1 MNFSLEWL
9 SRDGKLLLSARILRT
24 FGYGFLSVVIAIYLR
39 FLGFDDVQIGLL
51 LGSTLINSVIFTIF
65 ASFYA
70 DRIGRR
76 NVLVIYSSLMCMSG
90 LIFTVTDNYFL
101 LVLAAFIGT
110 INVTGSETG
119 AFLSIEQAIL
129 PQTIRDKKKMNTI
142 FALYNMVGTF
152 AMSAGIILSGLP
164 SLLQEQYFGINNV
177 DSFKILFIMYS
188 ILGLVVM
195 IIYLTISKAI
205 EIKPNV
211 KNTVRQTLSPSS
223 KKIVGKLSVLFAVDS
238 FAGGFVIQSVVSLWF
253 FTRFGADITILSYVF
268 SAAGILTAFSYIVAA
283 KIADRIGLVNT
294 MVFTHIQSNI
304 LLILVAFA
312 PTMQL
317 ATILY
322 LIRMGLSQMDVPTRQ
337 SYIVSIVNEEERI
350 AASGL
355 TNVSRNI
362 AQTASPS
369 IIGYI
374 FHSFLALSGPFVL
387 GGVIKIIYDLALYF
401 NFRNIKSRDTRDE

>member
-51 LGSTLINSVIFTIF
+51 LGSTLVNSVIFTIF

-164 SLLQEQYFGINNV
+164 SLLQEQYFAINNV
-177 DSFKILFIMYS
+177 DSFKILFMMYS

-253 FTRFGADITILSYVF
+253 FTRFGADLTILSYVF

-294 MVFTHIQSNI
+294 MVFTHIPSNI

-362 AQTASPS
+362 AQTVSPS

>member
-1 MNFSLEWL
+1 MNFSLGWL

-39 FLGFDDVQIGLL
+39 FLGFDDIQIGLL
-51 LGSTLINSVIFTIF
+51 LGSTLVNSVVFTIF

-76 NVLVIYSSLMCMSG
+76 NVLVIYASLMCISG
-90 LIFTVTDNYFL
+90 LIFTFTDNYFL

-119 AFLSIEQAIL
+119 AFLTIEQAIL
-129 PQTIRDKKKMNTI
+129 PQTIRDKKRMNTI

-164 SLLQEQYFGINNV
+164 SLLQEQYFGMNHIE
-177 DSFKILFIMYS
+177 SFKILFMLYS

-195 IIYLTISKAI
+195 IIYFLISKNI

-211 KNTVRQTLSPSS
+211 NKSIRQTLSPRS
-223 KKIVGKLSVLFAVDS
+223 KKIVGKLSALFAVDS

-253 FTRFGADITILSYVF
+253 FTKFGADLIILSYIF
-268 SAAGILTAFSYIVAA
+268 SAAGILTALSYIAAA

-294 MVFTHIQSNI
+294 MVFTHIPSNI

-312 PTMQL
+312 PSLHL
-317 ATILY
+317 AMILY

-337 SYIVSIVNEEERI
+337 SYIISVVNEHERT

-362 AQTASPS
+362 AQAVSPS
-369 IIGYI
+369 VIGYI
-374 FHSFLALSGPFVL
+374 FQSFLALSGPFVL

-401 NFRNIKSRDTRDE
+401 NFRNIKSRDEDED